1 MYIFNEK
8 SAYIVP
14 LPSKVCVCVCVWGG
28 GGLFLKKRFSFL
40 GQKFLGKLMIKSGW
54 GRGAGGG
61 GGNVFSSNLNTVNLK
76 IFPNHVGIY
85 TYILDDT
92 AKP

>member
-1 MYIFNEK
+1 MCVGGGSFFEKTFFIFGTNIFGQTNDQIMLGE
-8 SAYIVP
+8 
-14 LPSKVCVCVCVWGG
+14 GG
-28 GGLFLKKRFSFL
+28 GG
-40 GQKFLGKLMIKSGW
+40 
-54 GRGAGGG
+54 GGV
-61 GGNVFSSNLNTVNLK
+61 GNVFSSNLNTVNLN

>member
-1 MYIFNEK
+1 MGQKLGKINEK

-14 LPSKVCVCVCVWGG
+14 PLKGMCVCVWE
-28 GGLFLKKRFSFL
+28 
-40 GQKFLGKLMIKSGW
+40 
-54 GRGAGGG
+54 GAGGFQKTFFIFG
-61 GGNVFSSNLNTVNLK
+61 TNIFGQTNDQIMLAGEGNVFSSNLNTVNLK

>member
-14 LPSKVCVCVCVWGG
+14 LPSKVCVCVWGG
-28 GGLFLKKRFSFL
+28 GSFFEKTFFIFGTNIF
-40 GQKFLGKLMIKSGW
+40 GQTNDQIML
-54 GRGAGGG
+54 AGE
-61 GGNVFSSNLNTVNLK
+61 GNVFSSNLNTVNLK